1 MLYYAEVFYKC
12 KKKHFTIDT
21 VVLRSFRFRSYI
33 YQ

>member
-12 KKKHFTIDT
+12 KKKKHFTIT